1 MNTIIINKI
10 LMHMLD
16 FEHRHIYYSDEFVDL
31 NETSIEY
38 YKKKVEKALYSSTL
52 KELTVGSLHEML
64 LRSKQM
70 IESDEQFIAQAKEIT
85 DKLYA
90 LGSVIEEM
98 PNCNVLIVDCYK
110 DGERYIAI
118 LKLNYRYIPFSVVEE
133 GSVRIT
139 RKQVLPTQGSAVDE
153 AVIINVDTS
162 QLSLIEKKYL
172 IDGRNDYY
180 LNTQWIK
187 GEEKLTDKQK
197 YNTMKRVVNKLDD
210 MYHVNEVEAL
220 PLMKQEVASRMENH
234 LPIKPLS
241 IVKKVLERDYQAQEE
256 SELMLKD
263 MGIDEN
269 DEIYTV
275 TGTMEKCKLVLDTD
289 IEINVSIDDYVNGE
303 NIKKEVQSD
312 GTINIILKNINDIQI
327 R

>member
-1 MNTIIINKI
+1 M
-10 LMHMLD
+10 
-16 FEHRHIYYSDEFVDL
+16 
-31 NETSIEY
+31 
-38 YKKKVEKALYSSTL
+38 
-52 KELTVGSLHEML
+52 
-64 LRSKQM
+64 
-70 IESDEQFIAQAKEIT
+70 
-85 DKLYA
+85 
-90 LGSVIEEM
+90 
-98 PNCNVLIVDCYK
+98 
-110 DGERYIAI
+110 
-118 LKLNYRYIPFSVVEE
+118 
-133 GSVRIT
+133 
-139 RKQVLPTQGSAVDE
+139 
-153 AVIINVDTS
+153 
-162 QLSLIEKKYL
+162 IEKKYL

>member
-1 MNTIIINKI
+1 
-10 LMHMLD
+10 MHMLD

-38 YKKKVEKALYSSTL
+38 YKKKVEKALYSSTS

-197 YNTMKRVVNKLDD
+197 
-210 MYHVNEVEAL
+210 
-220 PLMKQEVASRMENH
+220 
-234 LPIKPLS
+234 
-241 IVKKVLERDYQAQEE
+241 
-256 SELMLKD
+256 
-263 MGIDEN
+263 
-269 DEIYTV
+269 
-275 TGTMEKCKLVLDTD
+275 
-289 IEINVSIDDYVNGE
+289 
-303 NIKKEVQSD
+303 
-312 GTINIILKNINDIQI
+312 
-327 R
+327 